1 MVRLITN
8 TPQYSNDIA
17 EEIRMFLGLIPIV
30 PDETPETELTIS
42 VMLDDASMLAAASVP
57 DGEPVEISYSFDAGD
72 PLDRKRQEKRALKRA
87 VYALMQ
93 RIQPTE
99 MPWGSLTG
107 IRPTKLLR
115 ELCERVGE
123 EEAVRQFR
131 DVFSVRID
139 KLRLAATINAVQKP
153 VIESVR
159 PNDIDLYF
167 GIPYC
172 KTRCLYCSFG
182 AEIARKNAVEEYLPY
197 LMRDIENGAR
207 LVRDGGYR
215 VRASYLGGGTPTVL
229 TAEQLD
235 TLLFHIESQYGG
247 YGTEMTVE
255 AGRPDTITK
264 EKLKIL
270 RDHGVMRISIN
281 PQTMSDETLRRI
293 GRAHTAAE
301 IKEAFALARE
311 TGFSSINMDLIAGL
325 PGETVSDF
333 ERTLSE
339 IKALRPDNLT
349 VHTLAIKRSSR
360 LKDQLDKYPLPP
372 REDVETMIDM
382 GFSAAKEIG
391 LWPYYMYRQKYQNG
405 NLENVG
411 YAADGKLCVYNV
423 DMMEETTSI
432 LAHGAGA
439 MSKRVFDHENRV
451 ERIPNPKDVP
461 TYGAKLETL
470 DAAKRNLFC
479 DASGSLRDIGK
490 TF

>member
-1 MVRLITN
+1 VVCLKTDV
-8 TPQYSNDIA
+8 PQYANDIA
-17 EEIRMFLGLIPIV
+17 EEIRMFLGLVPIT
-30 PDETPETELTIS
+30 DTEDGNTELS
-42 VMLDDASMLAAASVP
+42 VSVTLSREDGTATARLLP
-57 DGEPVEISYSFDAGD
+57 DGEPITVAYTFDASD

-87 VYALMQ
+87 AFALMQ
-93 RIQPTE
+93 QIRPTE

-115 ELCERVGE
+115 ELCERVGD
-123 EEAVRQFR
+123 EEAVRQFSE
-131 DVFSVRID
+131 VFSVRID

-159 PNDIDLYF
+159 PNDLDVYI

-182 AEIARKNAVEEYLPY
+182 AELAKKNAVEEYLPFLY
-197 LMRDIENGAR
+197 RDIENGAR
-207 LVRDGGYR
+207 LVRDGGYS
-215 VRASYLGGGTPTVL
+215 VRALYIGGGTPTVL

-235 TLLFHIESQYGG
+235 ALLDHYESTYGSF
-247 YGTEMTVE
+247 GTECTVE

-264 EKLKIL
+264 EKLEVL
-270 RDHGVMRISIN
+270 RRHGVERISIN
-281 PQTMSDETLRRI
+281 PQTMSDETLKRI
-293 GRAHTAAE
+293 GRAHTAAQ
-301 IKEAFALARE
+301 IKESFALARSL
-311 TGFSSINMDLIAGL
+311 GFSSINMDLIAGL
-325 PGETVSDF
+325 PGEGVADM

-339 IKALRPDNLT
+339 IKMLKPDNLT

-360 LKDQLDKYPLPP
+360 LKDQLDKYPLPS
-372 REDVETMIDM
+372 REDVERMIDM

-411 YAADGKLCVYNV
+411 YAANGKLCVYNI

-432 LAHGAGA
+432 LAHGANA
-439 MSKRVFDHENRV
+439 MTKRVFDRENRV

-461 TYGAKLETL
+461 TYGAKLELL
-470 DAAKRNLFC
+470 DQQKRALFSAC
-479 DASGSLRDIGK
+479 Q
-490 TF
+490 TVV